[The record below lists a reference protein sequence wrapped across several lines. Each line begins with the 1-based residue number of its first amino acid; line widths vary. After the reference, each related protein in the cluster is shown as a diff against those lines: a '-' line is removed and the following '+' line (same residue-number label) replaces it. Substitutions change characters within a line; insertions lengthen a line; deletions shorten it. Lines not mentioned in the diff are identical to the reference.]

1 MKGIRLLSEVIA
13 EKKSCDRA
21 YSYLAARYKEKGIL
35 AEALEILKKE
45 LENNHSVHETICAY
59 SIFLIEV
66 GEYDWAIEILKKGL
80 TSADCN
86 PELWNFLGVA
96 YWSKRDFLNAV
107 EAYQKALVLD
117 KNHPLIFNDLV
128 PLSPG
133 QSVKPKEAEDFHLAL
148 KKFGEAVDLDPDF
161 CLFFLNNSLLSSSI
175 NERRH
180 KARALF
186 QKIKNGHFHHGQVK
200 EKADSL
206 I

>member
-13 EKKSCDRA
+13 EKKSSDRA
-21 YSYLAARYKEKGIL
+21 YSYLAALYKEKGTL

-80 TSADCN
+80 TSVDYN

-117 KNHPLIFNDLV
+117 KNHPLVFNDLV
-128 PLSPG
+128 SLSTG
-133 QSVKPKEAEDFHLAL
+133 QSFSPKEAEDFQIAF
-148 KKFGEAVDLDPDF
+148 KKFEEAVELDPDF
-161 CLFFLNNSLLSSSI
+161 CLFFFNNSLSSSVK
-175 NERRH
+175 ERRH
-180 KARALF
+180 RAQALF
-186 QKIKNGHFHHGQVK
+186 QKIRNGHLLYGQNK
-200 EKADSL
+200 QKSDSL